1 MEITKYITVVLL
13 ATIKTMFSP
22 PVAYGMGMNYLQ
34 CFLTVSAG
42 GILGFVVFFA
52 IWDYMIKLTNR
63 VTSEKNKA
71 KRFRRARR
79 IVTMKHKYKLGVF
92 LFLLPFLSVPVMA
105 YVVRK
110 FYGHDQKIYIVSLF
124 IIVVWAAGESLMFA
138 PMLLL

>member
-1 MEITKYITVVLL
+1 MNIAKYIPVVLF

-22 PVAYGMGMNYLQ
+22 PIAYGLGMNYLQ
-34 CFLTVSAG
+34 CFVAVSVG

-52 IWDYMIKLTNR
+52 VWNYLMKLSDR
-63 VTSEKNKA
+63 AASEKNKA

-79 IVTMKHKYKLGVF
+79 IVTMKQKYKLWVF

-110 FYGHDQKIYIVSLF
+110 FYGHNKTIYVSSLL

-138 PMLLL
+138 PMLLI